1 MKLRA
6 TNILGLVA
14 ALAVGSG
21 AAVVGC
27 SADNTNKGSTG
38 SAGAGN
44 GNAGGS
50 GNGSGSASG
59 GNGNGG
65 SGEGGCIFGNCG
77 PGDAGPD
84 LDAACVAQSA
94 EATLAKK
101 PVDIIF
107 IIDNSGSMTDEI
119 IGVQTNINKNFAQ
132 IIDSSGIDY
141 RVIMIAD
148 HGLANP
154 NESVCIEAPLSM
166 IPAGGCVAPPA
177 APGNNPP
184 KFFHFNDTILSTDSW
199 CRMIEYY
206 NQADNTGS
214 TTVGWKEWL
223 RPDAL
228 KVFVE
233 ITDDRVGCTATTGQT
248 FNDGNT
254 DNGGSTA
261 AQQFDQELTK
271 LDPIQFGTPQA
282 RNYIWYSI
290 NGVAPNNPVTKAWDP
305 VDPIQTT
312 RCTSAVNPGYGYQH
326 LSVMT
331 GGLRFP
337 LCEIGS
343 YDAVFQAIAQGVIAG
358 SKVSCDFPV
367 PPPPV
372 GQTVDLNTVEVLYT
386 PAGMGSPT
394 VLKKVADAASCAADS
409 FYLDKV
415 TKIVHL
421 CPDMCSVVQ
430 KDDKAK
436 VNVLFACEIGG
447 AN

>member
-1 MKLRA
+1 MRTRA
-6 TNILGLVA
+6 TTILGVLVA
-14 ALAVGSG
+14 LSLGG
-21 AAVVGC
+21 AAAVAGC
-27 SADNTNKGSTG
+27 SGDTNQTSGGT
-38 SAGAGN
+38 AGAGN
-44 GNAGGS
+44 GNTGGS

-59 GNGNGG
+59 GNGGD
-65 SGEGGCIFGNCG
+65 GGCIFGNCG
-77 PGDAGPD
+77 PDDGGINEENV
-84 LDAACVAQSA
+84 CVGQSA

-148 HGLANP
+148 HGLADP
-154 NESVCIEAPLSM
+154 NESVCIEAPLST
-166 IPAGGCVAPPA
+166 IPAGGCANPPA
-177 APGNNPP
+177 TPGNNPP
-184 KFFHFNDTILSTDSW
+184 KFYHFNDTILSTDSW

-206 NQADNTGS
+206 NQPDNTGS
-214 TTVGWKEWL
+214 TQVGWKEWL

-233 ITDDRVGCTATTGQT
+233 ITDDRVSCTASTGQS
-248 FNDGNT
+248 FNDGNVDAT
-254 DNGGSTA
+254 GATA
-261 AQQFDQELTK
+261 ATEFDDALTK
-271 LDPIQFGTPQA
+271 LDPLQFGSPLA

-290 NGVAPNNPVTKAWDP
+290 NGVASNNPVTKAWDP

-312 RCTSAVNPGYGYQH
+312 KCTSAVNAGYGYQH

-367 PPPPV
+367 PPAPM
-372 GQTVDLNTVEVLYT
+372 GQTVDLNTVEVQYT
-386 PAGMGSPT
+386 PMSMGSPT
-394 VLKKVADAASCAADS
+394 KLAKVADVAACAPNS
-409 FYLDKV
+409 FYLDKA
-415 TKIVHL
+415 TKTVHL
-421 CPDMCSVVQ
+421 CPDACTVVQ

-436 VNVLFACEIGG
+436 IDVFFLCEIGG

>member
-1 MKLRA
+1 MKMRA
-6 TNILGLVA
+6 TNILGVLVA
-14 ALAVGSG
+14 LSLGG
-21 AAVVGC
+21 AAAVAGC
-27 SADNTNKGSTG
+27 SGDTNQTSGGT
-38 SAGAGN
+38 AGAGN
-44 GNAGGS
+44 GNTGGS

-77 PGDAGPD
+77 GDDAGINPET
-84 LDAACVAQSA
+84 ACAAQSA

-107 IIDNSGSMTDEI
+107 VIDNSGSMTDEI
-119 IGVQTNINKNFAQ
+119 IGVQTNINVNFAQ
-132 IIDSSGIDY
+132 IIESSGIDY

-148 HGLANP
+148 HGLADP
-154 NESVCIEAPLSM
+154 NESVCIEAPLST
-166 IPAGGCVAPPA
+166 IPAGGCANPPA
-177 APGNNPP
+177 TPGNNPP
-184 KFFHFNDTILSTDSW
+184 KFYHFNDTILSTDSW

-206 NQADNTGS
+206 NQPDNTGS
-214 TTVGWKEWL
+214 TNVGWKEWL

-233 ITDDRVGCTATTGQT
+233 ITDDRVSCTASTGQT
-248 FNDGNT
+248 FNDGNVNAT
-254 DNGGSTA
+254 GATA
-261 AQQFDQELTK
+261 ATQFDDALTK
-271 LDPIQFGTPQA
+271 LDPVQFGSPQA
-282 RNYIWYSI
+282 RNYIWYTI
-290 NGVAPNNPVTKAWDP
+290 NGVASNNPVTKAWDP

-312 RCTSAVNPGYGYQH
+312 KCTSAVNPGYGYQH

-367 PPPPV
+367 PPAPM
-372 GQTVDLNTVEVLYT
+372 GQTVDLNTVEVQYT
-386 PAGMGSPT
+386 PMGMGAPT
-394 VLKKVADAASCAADS
+394 KLAKVADAASCAPNS
-409 FYLDKV
+409 FYLDV
-415 TKIVHL
+415 PTKIVHL
-421 CPDMCSVVQ
+421 CPDTCSVVQ

-436 VNVLFACEIGG
+436 VDVLFACEIGG